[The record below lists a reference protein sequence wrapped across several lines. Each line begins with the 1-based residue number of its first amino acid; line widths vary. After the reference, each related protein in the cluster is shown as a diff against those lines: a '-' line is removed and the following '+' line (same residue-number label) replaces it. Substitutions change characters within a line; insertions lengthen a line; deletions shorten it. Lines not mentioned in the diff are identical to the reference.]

1 MRLRFFFVRAAA
13 GTLALGSAAPVNL
26 PFGMQAFGNVV
37 VARESAAA
45 GREKADR
52 PKVARGAQAAD
63 ANDLHS
69 GRHLLKIATDGDLP
83 CDSGEWATSPLF
95 APRGAVAAVLGVQ
108 TNATGDG
115 ARDTALADALADR
128 PATGDA
134 ESSAYGSVF
143 GNLSQPAFGAGA
155 GIGKGGDTGAPSGP
169 TIGGGTIPGGGPFT
183 GGTTVPSGPD
193 KDSSTGGG
201 AGGGTGGG
209 DTNAGSD
216 GGSGPPAVGT
226 DGSNG
231 GTGAGAGG
239 SAAGSGGPGATGG
252 SYVPP
257 IDTILPVNP
266 GSGDHSAGDPSIGG
280 DLIRPDAPGAVPEPT
295 SWATMLVGFT
305 LIGGMM
311 RFRRRVNAP
320 A

>member
-1 MRLRFFFVRAAA
+1 LRFYFVRAAA

-95 APRGAVAAVLGVQ
+95 GPRGTVAAVLGVQ
-108 TNATGDG
+108 TNAIGDG

-143 GNLSQPAFGAGA
+143 GNLSQPTFGAGA
-155 GIGKGGDTGAPSGP
+155 GIGKGGDTGAASGP
-169 TIGGGTIPGGGPFT
+169 TIGGGPVPAGGPFT
-183 GGTTVPSGPD
+183 GGTSVPAGPG
-193 KDSSTGGG
+193 KGGST
-201 AGGGTGGG
+201 GGGTGGG
-209 DTNAGSD
+209 
-216 GGSGPPAVGT
+216 SGPSGGAV
-226 DGSNG
+226 DGSTG
-231 GTGAGAGG
+231 GIGAGPTG
-239 SAAGSGGPGATGG
+239 GSGGPGAPGG
-252 SYVPP
+252 GDVPP
-257 IDTILPVNP
+257 IDTILSVNQ
-266 GSGDHSAGDPSIGG
+266 GSGSHSGG
-280 DLIRPDAPGAVPEPT
+280 DATGGGNPIRPSVPGAVPEPA
-295 SWATMLVGFT
+295 SWATILVGFV
-305 LIGGMM
+305 LIGGRM
-311 RFRRRVNAP
+311 RGRRQADARP